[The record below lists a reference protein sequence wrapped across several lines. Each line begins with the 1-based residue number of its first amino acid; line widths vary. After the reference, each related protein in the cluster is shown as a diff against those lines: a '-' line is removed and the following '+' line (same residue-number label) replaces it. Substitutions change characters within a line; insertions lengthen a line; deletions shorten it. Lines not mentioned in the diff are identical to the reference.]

1 MPETVRYPRLL
12 MSLHDDEL
20 QALYATRPDD
30 FVRARNDL
38 TRRLRKEGRRDDAD
52 LAAKLRRPSFTA
64 AALNEVAREE
74 PQLIRALLSEGA
86 RLRDAMQRALR
97 GNAVDV
103 RPSQAAERRAADAV
117 VVAARRRLEELGQ
130 RDTDAAA
137 QRINNTLRAAALD
150 DTLAQRLR
158 RGLLEADV
166 VASGFGFGDIQFD
179 DEAPAAVPR
188 KPRLRAV
195 EDQPSPPP
203 DDHQQQREAA
213 ARLAAL
219 RVEAEQLAATAA
231 RLTIVAG
238 EAQRQVD
245 QLRDEAALLQDR
257 LRDAESEARRTRRAA
272 DKAGVDATRAQR
284 RADAGSADGV
294 VDAQTR

>member
-1 MPETVRYPRLL
+1 